1 VLPLLHRLRF
11 SSALLLPAVAA
22 LVALPAGGDPAPEP
36 VHIELETPRPGE
48 VVRNR
53 VHMAPIRGAAVA
65 EGEGTRAFDVMIA
78 IDASGSTR
86 DASGIDVDGDGVIGI
101 DPRQELLPPGT
112 YPPEVTNT
120 DPGDS
125 ILAAEVQ
132 AALSLLEGLDP
143 RRVRV
148 GVLSFAGEV
157 NPKTNERAR
166 FDQQDAWLHQ
176 PLTADYEAVRRALL
190 GVLAR
195 GPRGAT
201 NFAAGI
207 RLAITELAGLSGA
220 KSSPRPDA
228 RKVVLFLT
236 DGVPTFPIGKGLVS
250 DPGDIDA
257 AINAARLA
265 HQAGITINTYG
276 IGANALRQPVAATEM
291 ARVTRGVY
299 TPVQSPG
306 DIIAVLGGVSF
317 ANVEDV
323 VLTNL
328 TTGDFST
335 DVRLAPDGTFTGFV
349 PVVEGRNRI
358 RITAL
363 ASDGSR
369 GSLETEVSFE
379 LSGLSDRELALEL
392 ERIRKRNRELQLL
405 LERKRIDAF
414 RKRERQRK
422 ELEIEAVE

>member
-1 VLPLLHRLRF
+1 MLLARF
-11 SSALLLPAVAA
+11 LFGPVFALAA
-22 LVALPAGGDPAPEP
+22 AGALPVRADPAPSP
-36 VHIELETPRPGE
+36 VRIELESPRPGE

-86 DASGIDVDGDGVIGI
+86 DPSGIDVDGDGVIGI

-125 ILAAEVQ
+125 ILAAEIQ
-132 AALSLLEGLDP
+132 AALALLDGLDP

-157 NPKTNERAR
+157 NPKTNERMR

-176 PLTADYEAVRRALL
+176 PLTSDFEAVRRALL

-220 KSSPRPDA
+220 RSAPRPDS
-228 RKVVLFLT
+228 RKVILFLT

-335 DVRLAPDGTFTGFV
+335 DVRLAPDGTFTGYV
-349 PVVEGRNRI
+349 PVVEGTNRI

-369 GSLETEVSFE
+369 GELETEVAFE
-379 LSGLSDRELALEL
+379 LSGLTDRELALEL